1 MTVLGD
7 NETYAVRA
15 LDIVKNYDGRIVV
28 NKPDLKIRKGEIYA
42 LLGSNGAGKT
52 TLIKMIC
59 GLLSPTSG
67 DALIN
72 GFSIVRQ
79 PMQAKRTLNLSP
91 QETAATGNMT
101 VEENLTLVARLYG
114 ADKAAAKLAARRTA
128 EKMGLADRFREKAK
142 KLSGGLCRR
151 LSIGMAL
158 VSAPETVFLDEPTL
172 GLDVRARQDL
182 RALLKGLE
190 KDGLTIVL
198 TTHYLE
204 EAEQLADRI
213 GILDKGRLLAEGTA
227 DGLKTLAGAKTL
239 EQAFLSLTGKE
250 GTEEE
255 TGI

>member
-1 MTVLGD
+1 M
-7 NETYAVRA
+7 
-15 LDIVKNYDGRIVV
+15 
-28 NKPDLKIRKGEIYA
+28 
-42 LLGSNGAGKT
+42 
-52 TLIKMIC
+52 
-59 GLLSPTSG
+59 
-67 DALIN
+67 
-72 GFSIVRQ
+72 
-79 PMQAKRTLNLSP
+79 
-91 QETAATGNMT
+91 
-101 VEENLTLVARLYG
+101 
-114 ADKAAAKLAARRTA
+114 
-128 EKMGLADRFREKAK
+128 
-142 KLSGGLCRR
+142 
-151 LSIGMAL
+151 

>member
-91 QETAATGNMT
+91 QETAAAGNMT

-128 EKMGLADRFREKAK
+128 EKWVWQTGLGKKPKSYPADCAGGLA
-142 KLSGGLCRR
+142 
-151 LSIGMAL
+151 
-158 VSAPETVFLDEPTL
+158 
-172 GLDVRARQDL
+172 
-182 RALLKGLE
+182 
-190 KDGLTIVL
+190 
-198 TTHYLE
+198 
-204 EAEQLADRI
+204 
-213 GILDKGRLLAEGTA
+213 
-227 DGLKTLAGAKTL
+227 
-239 EQAFLSLTGKE
+239 
-250 GTEEE
+250 
-255 TGI
+255 